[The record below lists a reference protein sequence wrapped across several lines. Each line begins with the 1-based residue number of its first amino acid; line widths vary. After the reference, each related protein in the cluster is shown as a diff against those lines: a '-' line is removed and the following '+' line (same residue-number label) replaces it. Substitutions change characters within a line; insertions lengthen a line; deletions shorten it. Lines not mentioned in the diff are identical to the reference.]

1 MISTFTS
8 DRRDRQERQHR
19 RVLLTT
25 LTGLFACASAL
36 SPAPA
41 GAAPSKAPTASTTA
55 SAGAAGVL
63 AFPPVTDGAA
73 GATGATGAD
82 IAGSADSAASSDSS
96 PAASPDRSRSD
107 WWTEDV
113 WQDPDRPF
121 LFYGNPEEEEKAARR
136 AKARSEEEERRDV
149 HDVRVGHDEPEAP
162 TVERLEHV
170 DESDARKEDAQEDA
184 QDSRKAA
191 APSNGS
197 LLNDPDLTTF
207 TTVKA
212 LRAEVERRL
221 ERAIMDPTPEHVSAY
236 LEANAFILG
245 KAHRFQVAWERT
257 RFANPQYDW
266 TASHPV
272 ANFATAEE
280 NERVMREKSVFLKSL
295 GQEAGILFV
304 VRADDPL
311 SELAARSLASFART
325 NGIEVLVASDR
336 PVTYP
341 GLPPSKPYNALVA
354 SLGLTRLPAAVLV
367 PNPAM
372 VAAGTIT
379 HPALRANPRPTLF
392 ATGVLSVED
401 LGSRLMLLLAPLT
414 TEATDAVAATRN
426 GRALTTGEAWETQGK
441 SAKSSAPVGSGS
453 PAASASSASARL
465 NSSETLSDRDF
476 ARSRAAHEGATD
488 LTDVTGVTAV
498 TGVTGERGETSAT
511 PSSLASGV
519 LFPREDR
526 AR

>member
-8 DRRDRQERQHR
+8 DRPDRQERQHR

-149 HDVRVGHDEPEAP
+149 HDVRVGHDETEAP

-170 DESDARKEDAQEDA
+170 DERDARKEDAQEDA
-184 QDSRKAA
+184 RKAA
-191 APSNGS
+191 APSNGTA
-197 LLNDPDLTTF
+197 LPDPDLTTF

-295 GQEAGILFV
+295 GEEAGILFV
-304 VRADDPL
+304 VLADDPL

-426 GRALTTGEAWETQGK
+426 GRALTTGEAWKEQEKSGK
-441 SAKSSAPVGSGS
+441 TGAAVGSGS
-453 PAASASSASARL
+453 PAASAASASARL
-465 NSSETLSDRDF
+465 NASETLSGHDF
-476 ARSRAAHEGATD
+476 ARSRAAHEGF
-488 LTDVTGVTAV
+488 TDVTDEK
-498 TGVTGERGETSAT
+498 GEAAGA

-519 LFPREDR
+519 LFPRAER

>member
-8 DRRDRQERQHR
+8 DRRQRQHR
-19 RVLLTT
+19 RVLLAT

-41 GAAPSKAPTASTTA
+41 GAAPSTAPTMTSMTA

-63 AFPPVTDGAA
+63 AFPALTDGEAGAA
-73 GATGATGAD
+73 GAAGAD
-82 IAGSADSAASSDSS
+82 IAGSAGSAAGAPSV
-96 PAASPDRSRSD
+96 AEDRSRSD

-121 LFYGNPEEEEKAARR
+121 LFYGNPEEEEKAEKARRR
-136 AKARSEEEERRDV
+136 AKARAQKNEENDEEARREV
-149 HDVRVGHDEPEAP
+149 HDVRIELDEPEAP

-170 DESDARKEDAQEDA
+170 DESNARKEDAQED
-184 QDSRKAA
+184 DRKAA
-191 APSNGS
+191 APSNGTA
-197 LLNDPDLTTF
+197 LPDPDLTTF

-295 GQEAGILFV
+295 GREAGILFV

-426 GRALTTGEAWETQGK
+426 GRALTTGEAWKEQEKSGK
-441 SAKSSAPVGSGS
+441 TGAAVGSGS
-453 PAASASSASARL
+453 PAASAASASARL
-465 NSSETLSDRDF
+465 NASETLSGHDF
-476 ARSRAAHEGATD
+476 ARSRAAHEGF
-488 LTDVTGVTAV
+488 TDVTDEK
-498 TGVTGERGETSAT
+498 GEAAGA

-519 LFPREDR
+519 LFPRAER

>member
-1 MISTFTS
+1 M
-8 DRRDRQERQHR
+8 
-19 RVLLTT
+19 
-25 LTGLFACASAL
+25 
-36 SPAPA
+36 
-41 GAAPSKAPTASTTA
+41 TA

-73 GATGATGAD
+73 GATGAAD
-82 IAGSADSAASSDSS
+82 ADTAGSAGSAAGAPSV
-96 PAASPDRSRSD
+96 AEDRSRSD

-121 LFYGNPEEEEKAARR
+121 LFYGNSEEEEKAARR
-136 AKARSEEEERRDV
+136 AKARAKANDEEARRDV
-149 HDVRVGHDEPEAP
+149 HDVRVGHDDPEAP

-170 DESDARKEDAQEDA
+170 DESASRKEDAQDA
-184 QDSRKAA
+184 RKAA
-191 APSNGS
+191 APSNGTA
-197 LLNDPDLTTF
+197 LPDPDLTTF

-295 GQEAGILFV
+295 GGEAGILFV

-426 GRALTTGEAWETQGK
+426 GRALTTGEAWEEQEK
-441 SAKSSAPVGSGS
+441 SAKSSGSVGSVGS
-453 PAASASSASARL
+453 VASGAPAASASARL
-465 NSSETLSDRDF
+465 NASETLSDRDF
-476 ARSRAAHEGATD
+476 ARSRAAHEGI
-488 LTDVTGVTAV
+488 TDVIGVTDEKEEAA
-498 TGVTGERGETSAT
+498 GAS
-511 PSSLASGV
+511 SSLASGL
-519 LFPREDR
+519 LFPREER

>member
-8 DRRDRQERQHR
+8 DRPDRQERQHR

-73 GATGATGAD
+73 GATGAD

-149 HDVRVGHDEPEAP
+149 HDVRVGHDETEAP

-170 DESDARKEDAQEDA
+170 DERDARKEDAQEDA
-184 QDSRKAA
+184 RKAA
-191 APSNGS
+191 APSNGTA
-197 LLNDPDLTTF
+197 LPDPDLTTF

-295 GQEAGILFV
+295 GEEAGILFV

-426 GRALTTGEAWETQGK
+426 GRALTTGEAWKEQEKSGK
-441 SAKSSAPVGSGS
+441 TGAAVGSGS
-453 PAASASSASARL
+453 PAASAASASARL
-465 NSSETLSDRDF
+465 NATETLSDRDF
-476 ARSRAAHEGATD
+476 ARSRAAHEGFTD
-488 LTDVTGVTAV
+488 VTDVTGVTS
-498 TGVTGERGETSAT
+498 EKGETAGA
-511 PSSLASGV
+511 PSSLTSGV
-519 LFPREDR
+519 LFPRAER

>member
-8 DRRDRQERQHR
+8 DRPDRQERQHR

-96 PAASPDRSRSD
+96 HAASPDRSRSD

-149 HDVRVGHDEPEAP
+149 HDVRVGHDETEAP

-170 DESDARKEDAQEDA
+170 DERDARKEDA
-184 QDSRKAA
+184 RKAA
-191 APSNGS
+191 APSNGTA
-197 LLNDPDLTTF
+197 LPDPDLTTF

-295 GQEAGILFV
+295 GEEAGILFV

-354 SLGLTRLPAAVLV
+354 SLRLTRLPAAVLV

-426 GRALTTGEAWETQGK
+426 GRALTTGEAWKEQEKSGK
-441 SAKSSAPVGSGS
+441 TGAAVGSGS
-453 PAASASSASARL
+453 PAASAASASARL
-465 NSSETLSDRDF
+465 NASETLSGHDF
-476 ARSRAAHEGATD
+476 ARSRAAHEGF
-488 LTDVTGVTAV
+488 TDVTDEK
-498 TGVTGERGETSAT
+498 GEAAGA

-519 LFPREDR
+519 LFPRAER

>member
-8 DRRDRQERQHR
+8 DRPDRQERQHR

-149 HDVRVGHDEPEAP
+149 HDVRVGHDETEAP

-170 DESDARKEDAQEDA
+170 DERDARKEDAQEDA
-184 QDSRKAA
+184 RKAA
-191 APSNGS
+191 APSNGTA
-197 LLNDPDLTTF
+197 LPDPDLTTF

-221 ERAIMDPTPEHVSAY
+221 ERAIMDPTPEHLSAY

-426 GRALTTGEAWETQGK
+426 GRALTTGEAWEEQEK
-441 SAKSSAPVGSGS
+441 SGGSVVSGA
-453 PAASASSASARL
+453 PAASAASARARL
-465 NSSETLSDRDF
+465 NASETLSDRDF
-476 ARSRAAHEGATD
+476 ARSRAAHEGF
-488 LTDVTGVTAV
+488 TDVTGVTAV
-498 TGVTGERGETSAT
+498 TGERGETSAA

>member
-1 MISTFTS
+1 M
-8 DRRDRQERQHR
+8 
-19 RVLLTT
+19 
-25 LTGLFACASAL
+25 
-36 SPAPA
+36 
-41 GAAPSKAPTASTTA
+41 TA

-63 AFPPVTDGAA
+63 AFPAVTDGAA

-82 IAGSADSAASSDSS
+82 IAGSADSAAGAPSVSQ
-96 PAASPDRSRSD
+96 DRSRSD

-121 LFYGNPEEEEKAARR
+121 LFYGNSEEEEKAEKARRR
-136 AKARSEEEERRDV
+136 AKARSEENEKEERREV
-149 HDVRVGHDEPEAP
+149 HDVRVELDEPEAP

-170 DESDARKEDAQEDA
+170 DESDARKEDAQED
-184 QDSRKAA
+184 DRKAA
-191 APSNGS
+191 ASSNGTA
-197 LLNDPDLTTF
+197 LPDPDLTTF

-336 PVTYP
+336 PVTYA

-441 SAKSSAPVGSGS
+441 SAKSSASVVAGS
-453 PAASASSASARL
+453 PAASAASASARL
-465 NSSETLSDRDF
+465 NATETLSDRDF
-476 ARSRAAHEGATD
+476 ARSRAAHEGFTD
-488 LTDVTGVTAV
+488 VTDVTGVTS
-498 TGVTGERGETSAT
+498 EKGETAGA
-511 PSSLASGV
+511 PSSLTSGV
-519 LFPREDR
+519 LFPRAER

>member
-8 DRRDRQERQHR
+8 DRPDRQERQHR

-149 HDVRVGHDEPEAP
+149 HDVRVGHDETEAP

-170 DESDARKEDAQEDA
+170 DERDARKEDAQEDA
-184 QDSRKAA
+184 RKAA
-191 APSNGS
+191 APSNGTA
-197 LLNDPDLTTF
+197 LPDPDLTTF

-295 GQEAGILFV
+295 GEEAGILFV

-379 HPALRANPRPTLF
+379 HPALRANPQPTLF

-401 LGSRLMLLLAPLT
+401 LGSRLMLLLAPPA

-426 GRALTTGEAWETQGK
+426 GRALTTGEAWQALEQQGT
-441 SAKSSAPVGSGS
+441 SAKSSGSVVSGS
-453 PAASASSASARL
+453 PAASAASARARL
-465 NSSETLSDRDF
+465 NASETLSDHDF
-476 ARSRAAHEGATD
+476 ARSRAAHEGAAD
-488 LTDVTGVTAV
+488 VTDVTD
-498 TGVTGERGETSAT
+498 VTGERGETAAA
-511 PSSLASGV
+511 PSSLTSGV
-519 LFPREDR
+519 LFPREER

>member
-8 DRRDRQERQHR
+8 DRRDQPNRQRHA
-19 RVLLTT
+19 LLAT

-41 GAAPSKAPTASTTA
+41 GAAPSTAPSTAPTMTSMTA

-73 GATGATGAD
+73 GAAGAD
-82 IAGSADSAASSDSS
+82 IAGSAGSAAGAPSV
-96 PAASPDRSRSD
+96 AEDRARSD

-121 LFYGNPEEEEKAARR
+121 LFYGNSEEEEKAEKTRRR
-136 AKARSEEEERRDV
+136 AKDRSEENEKEARRDV
-149 HDVRVGHDEPEAP
+149 HDVRVEHDEPEAP
-162 TVERLEHV
+162 TVERLERV
-170 DESDARKEDAQEDA
+170 DERDARKEDAQDA
-184 QDSRKAA
+184 RKAA
-191 APSNGS
+191 APSNGTA
-197 LLNDPDLTTF
+197 LPDPDLTTF

-295 GQEAGILFV
+295 GEEAGILFV

-426 GRALTTGEAWETQGK
+426 GRALTTGEAWEEQEK
-441 SAKSSAPVGSGS
+441 SGGSGGS
-453 PAASASSASARL
+453 VVSGAPAASAASARARL
-465 NSSETLSDRDF
+465 NASETLSDRDF
-476 ARSRAAHEGATD
+476 ARSRAAHEGF
-488 LTDVTGVTAV
+488 TDVTGVTAV
-498 TGVTGERGETSAT
+498 TGERGETSAA

>member
-8 DRRDRQERQHR
+8 ERPDRRQRQHR
-19 RVLLTT
+19 SVLLAS
-25 LTGLFACASAL
+25 LAGLFACAAAL
-36 SPAPA
+36 SPVSTA
-41 GAAPSKAPTASTTA
+41 GAAPATASSTTT
-55 SAGAAGVL
+55 STGEAGVL
-63 AFPPVTDGAA
+63 AFPPATDGAGSA
-73 GATGATGAD
+73 GASGFARS
-82 IAGSADSAASSDSS
+82 SAPWPVTS
-96 PAASPDRSRSD
+96 PERSRSD

-121 LFYGNPEEEEKAARR
+121 LFYGNPDEEEKAARR
-136 AKARSEEEERRDV
+136 RKARTEENDEKARREVREE
-149 HDVRVGHDEPEAP
+149 HEEPKAP
-162 TVERLEHV
+162 TVEQLEHV
-170 DESDARKEDAQEDA
+170 AESAPRKEDA
-184 QDSRKAA
+184 RKAA
-191 APSNGS
+191 TPSSGS
-197 LLNDPDLTTF
+197 PLNDPDLTTF
-207 TTVKA
+207 TTVKG

-221 ERAIMDPTPEHVSAY
+221 ERALMDPTPEHVSAY

-257 RFANPQYDW
+257 RFAQPQYDW

-280 NERVMREKSVFLKSL
+280 NERVMREKSVFLESL
-295 GQEAGILFV
+295 GEEAGILFV

-336 PVTYP
+336 PVTYA

-367 PNPAM
+367 PNPAT

-401 LGSRLMLLLAPLT
+401 LGSRLMLLLAPPA

-426 GRALTTGEAWETQGK
+426 GRALTTGEAWEEQEK
-441 SAKSSAPVGSGS
+441 SAKSSASVVSGS
-453 PAASASSASARL
+453 PAASASARL
-465 NSSETLSDRDF
+465 NASETLSDHDF

-488 LTDVTGVTAV
+488 VMDVTGVTS
-498 TGVTGERGETSAT
+498 VTGERGDAARV
-511 PSSLASGV
+511 PSSLASGL
-519 LFPREDR
+519 LFPRAER

>member
-1 MISTFTS
+1 M
-8 DRRDRQERQHR
+8 
-19 RVLLTT
+19 LLAG
-25 LTGLFACASAL
+25 LAGLFACASAL
-36 SPAPA
+36 SPVSPA
-41 GAAPSKAPTASTTA
+41 GAAPATTYSTTP
-55 SAGAAGVL
+55 SAAPAGVL
-63 AFPPVTDGAA
+63 AFPPVTDGAGSA
-73 GATGATGAD
+73 GASGFARS
-82 IAGSADSAASSDSS
+82 SAPSPAPS
-96 PAASPDRSRSD
+96 PAASPDSSRSD

-121 LFYGNPEEEEKAARR
+121 LFYGNPDEEEKAARR
-136 AKARSEEEERRDV
+136 RKARTEENDEKARREVREE
-149 HDVRVGHDEPEAP
+149 HEEPKAP
-162 TVERLEHV
+162 TVEQLEHV
-170 DESDARKEDAQEDA
+170 AESAPRKEDA
-184 QDSRKAA
+184 RKAA
-191 APSNGS
+191 TPSSGS
-197 LLNDPDLTTF
+197 PLNDPDLTTF
-207 TTVKA
+207 TTVKG

-221 ERAIMDPTPEHVSAY
+221 ERALMDPTPEHVSAY

-257 RFANPQYDW
+257 RFAHPQYDW

-336 PVTYP
+336 PVTYA

-367 PNPAM
+367 PNPAT
-372 VAAGTIT
+372 VAAGALR

-392 ATGVLSVED
+392 ATGVVSVEE
-401 LGSRLMLLLAPLT
+401 LGSRLMLLLAPPA

-426 GRALTTGEAWETQGK
+426 GRALTTGEAWEAWKKQGK
-441 SAKSSAPVGSGS
+441 SAGSTGAVVQGT
-453 PAASASSASARL
+453 PASARL
-465 NSSETLSDRDF
+465 NASETLAAQDF
-476 ARSRAAHEGATD
+476 ARSRAAHEGMA
-488 LTDVTGVTAV
+488 
-498 TGVTGERGETSAT
+498 GEASRA
-511 PSSLASGV
+511 PSNEASDEASYAASHD
-519 LFPREDR
+519 FPREER

>member
-8 DRRDRQERQHR
+8 DRRDQPNRQR
-19 RVLLTT
+19 RALLAT
-25 LTGLFACASAL
+25 LTGLLACASAL

-41 GAAPSKAPTASTTA
+41 GAAPSTAPSTAPTMTSMTA

-63 AFPPVTDGAA
+63 AFPAVTDGAA

-82 IAGSADSAASSDSS
+82 IAGSAGSAAGAPSVSQ
-96 PAASPDRSRSD
+96 DRSRSD

-149 HDVRVGHDEPEAP
+149 HEVRVEHDEPKAP

-170 DESDARKEDAQEDA
+170 AESAPRNEDAQEDA
-184 QDSRKAA
+184 QDARKAA
-191 APSNGS
+191 TPSKGAAPA
-197 LLNDPDLTTF
+197 DPDLTTF

-221 ERAIMDPTPEHVSAY
+221 ERAIMDPTPEHLSAY

-295 GQEAGILFV
+295 GGEAGILFV

-426 GRALTTGEAWETQGK
+426 GRALTTGEAWEEQEK
-441 SAKSSAPVGSGS
+441 SGGSVVSGA
-453 PAASASSASARL
+453 PAASAASARARL
-465 NSSETLSDRDF
+465 NASETLSDRDF
-476 ARSRAAHEGATD
+476 ARSRAAHEGF
-488 LTDVTGVTAV
+488 TDVTGVTAV
-498 TGVTGERGETSAT
+498 TGERGETSAA

>member
-8 DRRDRQERQHR
+8 DRRDQPNRQRHA
-19 RVLLTT
+19 LLAT

-41 GAAPSKAPTASTTA
+41 GAAPSTAPSTAPTMTSMTA

-73 GATGATGAD
+73 GAAGAD
-82 IAGSADSAASSDSS
+82 IAGSAGSAAGAPSV
-96 PAASPDRSRSD
+96 AEDRARSD

-121 LFYGNPEEEEKAARR
+121 LFYGNSEEEEKAEKTRRR
-136 AKARSEEEERRDV
+136 AKDRSEENEKEARRDV
-149 HDVRVGHDEPEAP
+149 HDVRVEHDEPEAP
-162 TVERLEHV
+162 TVERLERV
-170 DESDARKEDAQEDA
+170 DERDARKEDAQEDA

-336 PVTYP
+336 PVTYA

-426 GRALTTGEAWETQGK
+426 GRALTTGEAWKEQEKSGK
-441 SAKSSAPVGSGS
+441 TGAAVGSGS
-453 PAASASSASARL
+453 PAASAASASARL
-465 NSSETLSDRDF
+465 NASETLSGHDF
-476 ARSRAAHEGATD
+476 ARSRAAHEGF
-488 LTDVTGVTAV
+488 TDVTDEK
-498 TGVTGERGETSAT
+498 GEAAGA

-519 LFPREDR
+519 LFPRAER

>member
-19 RVLLTT
+19 RALLAT
-25 LTGLFACASAL
+25 LTGLLACASAL

-41 GAAPSKAPTASTTA
+41 GAAPSTAPSTAPTMTSMTA

-63 AFPPVTDGAA
+63 AFPAVTDGAA

-82 IAGSADSAASSDSS
+82 IAGSAGSAAGAPSVSQ
-96 PAASPDRSRSD
+96 DRSRSD

-121 LFYGNPEEEEKAARR
+121 LFYGNSEEEEKAEKARRR
-136 AKARSEEEERRDV
+136 AKARSEENEKEERREV
-149 HDVRVGHDEPEAP
+149 HDVRVELDEPEAP

-401 LGSRLMLLLAPLT
+401 LGSRLMLLLAPPA

-426 GRALTTGEAWETQGK
+426 GRALTTGEAWEEQE
-441 SAKSSAPVGSGS
+441 KSSGSVVSVVSGS
-453 PAASASSASARL
+453 PAASARARL
-465 NSSETLSDRDF
+465 NASETLSDRDF
-476 ARSRAAHEGATD
+476 ARSRAAHEGF
-488 LTDVTGVTAV
+488 TDVTGVTAV
-498 TGVTGERGETSAT
+498 TGERGETSAA

>member
-8 DRRDRQERQHR
+8 DRPDRQERQHR

-149 HDVRVGHDEPEAP
+149 HDVRVGHDETEAP

-170 DESDARKEDAQEDA
+170 DERDARKEDAQEDA
-184 QDSRKAA
+184 RKAA
-191 APSNGS
+191 APSNGTA
-197 LLNDPDLTTF
+197 LPDPDLTTF
-207 TTVKA
+207 TTVKT

-295 GQEAGILFV
+295 GREAGILFV

-426 GRALTTGEAWETQGK
+426 GRALTTGEAWKEQEKSGK
-441 SAKSSAPVGSGS
+441 TGAAVGSGS
-453 PAASASSASARL
+453 PAASASARL
-465 NSSETLSDRDF
+465 NASETLSGHDF
-476 ARSRAAHEGATD
+476 ARSRAAHEGF
-488 LTDVTGVTAV
+488 TDVTDEK
-498 TGVTGERGETSAT
+498 GEAAGA

-519 LFPREDR
+519 LFPRAER

>member
-8 DRRDRQERQHR
+8 DRPDRQERQHR

-63 AFPPVTDGAA
+63 AFPAVTDGAA

-82 IAGSADSAASSDSS
+82 IAGSAGSAAGAPSVSQ
-96 PAASPDRSRSD
+96 DRSRSD

-149 HDVRVGHDEPEAP
+149 HEVRVEHDEPKAP

-170 DESDARKEDAQEDA
+170 DERDARKEDAQEDA
-184 QDSRKAA
+184 RKAA
-191 APSNGS
+191 APSNGTA
-197 LLNDPDLTTF
+197 LPDPDLTTF

-221 ERAIMDPTPEHVSAY
+221 ERAIMDPTPEHLSAY

-272 ANFATAEE
+272 ANFATTEE

-295 GQEAGILFV
+295 GGEAGILFV

-426 GRALTTGEAWETQGK
+426 GRALTTGEAWEEQE
-441 SAKSSAPVGSGS
+441 KSSGSVVSVVSGS
-453 PAASASSASARL
+453 PAASARARL

>member
-8 DRRDRQERQHR
+8 DRRDQPNRQRHA
-19 RVLLTT
+19 LLAT

-41 GAAPSKAPTASTTA
+41 GAAPSTAPSTAPTMTSMTA

-73 GATGATGAD
+73 GAAGAD
-82 IAGSADSAASSDSS
+82 IAGSAGSAAGAPSV
-96 PAASPDRSRSD
+96 AEDRARSD

-121 LFYGNPEEEEKAARR
+121 LFYGNSEEEEKAEKTRRR
-136 AKARSEEEERRDV
+136 AKDRSEENEKEARRDV
-149 HDVRVGHDEPEAP
+149 HDVRVEHDEPEAP
-162 TVERLEHV
+162 TVERLERV
-170 DESDARKEDAQEDA
+170 DERDARKEDAQDA
-184 QDSRKAA
+184 RKAA
-191 APSNGS
+191 APSNGTA
-197 LLNDPDLTTF
+197 LPDPDLTTF

-295 GQEAGILFV
+295 GEEAGILFV

-426 GRALTTGEAWETQGK
+426 GRALTTGEAWKEQEKSGK
-441 SAKSSAPVGSGS
+441 TGAAVGSGS
-453 PAASASSASARL
+453 PAASAASASARL
-465 NSSETLSDRDF
+465 NASETLSGHDF
-476 ARSRAAHEGATD
+476 ARSRAAHEGF
-488 LTDVTGVTAV
+488 TDVTDEK
-498 TGVTGERGETSAT
+498 GEAAGA

-519 LFPREDR
+519 LFPRAER

>member
-1 MISTFTS
+1 MISTLS
-8 DRRDRQERQHR
+8 GARRLRHQRTFLAGIAG
-19 RVLLTT
+19 LL
-25 LTGLFACASAL
+25 ACSCAAM
-36 SPAPA
+36 PA
-41 GAAPSKAPTASTTA
+41 GAAALSGPSSGASSDTST
-55 SAGAAGVL
+55 GVT
-63 AFPPVTDGAA
+63 AFPAVTEGPS
-73 GATGATGAD
+73 GF
-82 IAGSADSAASSDSS
+82 AASSVSRAGTD
-96 PAASPDRSRSD
+96 ARNRSASD

-121 LFYGNPEEEEKAARR
+121 LYYGNPEEEEKAARR
-136 AKARSEEEERRDV
+136 RLGVADGKHEEEGRHVRREDDEHIERK
-149 HDVRVGHDEPEAP
+149 GA
-162 TVERLEHV
+162 TVERLDRVE
-170 DESDARKEDAQEDA
+170 ENAPRKEDG
-184 QDSRKAA
+184 RKAA
-191 APSNGS
+191 SPTPSNAS
-197 LLNDPDLTTF
+197 PLNDPELTSF
-207 TTVKA
+207 TTVKG

-221 ERAIMDPTPEHVSAY
+221 ERALMDPTPEHVSAY

-257 RFANPQYDW
+257 RFAQPQYDW

-295 GQEAGILFV
+295 ADEAGILFV

-336 PVTYP
+336 PVAYA
-341 GLPPSKPYNALVA
+341 GLPPSKPYNALIA

-372 VAAGTIT
+372 VEARTLS

-392 ATGVLSVED
+392 ATGVVSVEE
-401 LGSRLMLLLAPLT
+401 LGSRLMLLLAPPA

-426 GRALTTGEAWETQGK
+426 GRALTTGEAWRAETSEMSG
-441 SAKSSAPVGSGS
+441 AP
-453 PAASASSASARL
+453 ASERL
-465 NSSETLSDRDF
+465 NTRETLDRNDF
-476 ARSRAAHEGATD
+476 ARSRTAHAE
-488 LTDVTGVTAV
+488 VV
-498 TGVTGERGETSAT
+498 GEFAGEVSYPT
-511 PSSLASGV
+511 
-519 LFPREDR
+519 ER

>member
-8 DRRDRQERQHR
+8 DRPDRQERQHR

-41 GAAPSKAPTASTTA
+41 GAAPATTPSMAPTVTSTT
-55 SAGAAGVL
+55 AAGVL

-73 GATGATGAD
+73 GATGAAD
-82 IAGSADSAASSDSS
+82 ADTAGSAGSAAGAPSV
-96 PAASPDRSRSD
+96 AEDRSRSD

-149 HDVRVGHDEPEAP
+149 HEVRVEHDEPKAP

-170 DESDARKEDAQEDA
+170 AESAPRNEDAQEDA
-184 QDSRKAA
+184 QDARKAA
-191 APSNGS
+191 TPSKGAAPA
-197 LLNDPDLTTF
+197 DPDLTTF

-295 GQEAGILFV
+295 GREAGILFV

-325 NGIEVLVASDR
+325 NGIEVLVSSDR
-336 PVTYP
+336 PVTYA
-341 GLPPSKPYNALVA
+341 GLPPSKPYNALVG

-426 GRALTTGEAWETQGK
+426 GRALTTGEAWEEQEK
-441 SAKSSAPVGSGS
+441 SGGSVVSGAL
-453 PAASASSASARL
+453 AASAASARARL
-465 NSSETLSDRDF
+465 NASETLSGHDF
-476 ARSRAAHEGATD
+476 ARSRAAHEGF
-488 LTDVTGVTAV
+488 TDVTDEK
-498 TGVTGERGETSAT
+498 GEAAGA

-519 LFPREDR
+519 LFPRAER

>member
-1 MISTFTS
+1 MISTFTNDRP
-8 DRRDRQERQHR
+8 DRRQRQRQQR
-19 RVLLTT
+19 SVLLAG
-25 LTGLFACASAL
+25 LAGLFACASAL
-36 SPAPA
+36 SPVSPA
-41 GAAPSKAPTASTTA
+41 GAAPATTYSTTP
-55 SAGAAGVL
+55 SAAPAGVL
-63 AFPPVTDGAA
+63 AFPPVTDGAGSA
-73 GATGATGAD
+73 GASGFARS
-82 IAGSADSAASSDSS
+82 SAPSPAPS
-96 PAASPDRSRSD
+96 PAASPDSSRSD

-121 LFYGNPEEEEKAARR
+121 LFYGNPDEEEKAARR
-136 AKARSEEEERRDV
+136 RKARTEENDEKARREVREE
-149 HDVRVGHDEPEAP
+149 HEEPKAP
-162 TVERLEHV
+162 TAARLERLERLKHV
-170 DESDARKEDAQEDA
+170 DETASQREDAREEQ
-184 QDSRKAA
+184 KAA
-191 APSNGS
+191 SPSNAS
-197 LLNDPDLTTF
+197 PLNDPDLTTF
-207 TTVKA
+207 TTVKG

-221 ERAIMDPTPEHVSAY
+221 ERALMDPTPEHVSAY

-367 PNPAM
+367 PNPAT
-372 VAAGTIT
+372 VAAGALR
-379 HPALRANPRPTLF
+379 HPALRANPRPNLF
-392 ATGVLSVED
+392 ATGVVSVEE
-401 LGSRLMLLLAPLT
+401 LGSRLMLLLAPPA

-426 GRALTTGEAWETQGK
+426 GRALTTGEAWKPTGNSE
-441 SAKSSAPVGSGS
+441 KSSVSVVSGT
-453 PAASASSASARL
+453 PASARL
-465 NSSETLSDRDF
+465 NASETLAAQDF
-476 ARSRAAHEGATD
+476 ARSRAAHEGMAGEASRASSNEASDEASYATSH
-488 LTDVTGVTAV
+488 
-498 TGVTGERGETSAT
+498 E
-511 PSSLASGV
+511 
-519 LFPREDR
+519 LFPREER

>member
-8 DRRDRQERQHR
+8 DRPDQRQRQHR
-19 RVLLTT
+19 RALLAT

-41 GAAPSKAPTASTTA
+41 GAAPSTASSTAPTMTSTT
-55 SAGAAGVL
+55 AAGVL
-63 AFPPVTDGAA
+63 AFPALTNGEA
-73 GATGATGAD
+73 GAD
-82 IAGSADSAASSDSS
+82 IAGSAGSAAGVPS
-96 PAASPDRSRSD
+96 ATQDRSRSD

-121 LFYGNPEEEEKAARR
+121 LFYGNPEEEEKAEKARRR
-136 AKARSEEEERRDV
+136 AKARSEENEEEARREV
-149 HDVRVGHDEPEAP
+149 HDARVEHDDPEAP

-170 DESDARKEDAQEDA
+170 AESAPRKEDAQEA
-184 QDSRKAA
+184 ARKAA

-401 LGSRLMLLLAPLT
+401 LGSRLMLLLAPPA

-426 GRALTTGEAWETQGK
+426 GRALTTGEAWETQEKSGK
-441 SAKSSAPVGSGS
+441 TGASVVSGS
-453 PAASASSASARL
+453 PAASASARL
-465 NSSETLSDRDF
+465 NASETLGTQDF
-476 ARSRAAHEGATD
+476 ARSRAAHGGATA
-488 LTDVTGVTAV
+488 VTSV
-498 TGVTGERGETSAT
+498 TGVTGVTNEKGETARA

>member
-1 MISTFTS
+1 MGTDFFDFFSTSS
-8 DRRDRQERQHR
+8 DFFLFGTTFDDFDFHERP
-19 RVLLTT
+19 
-25 LTGLFACASAL
+25 TG
-36 SPAPA
+36 PTE
-41 GAAPSKAPTASTTA
+41 PTAA
-55 SAGAAGVL
+55 RA
-63 AFPPVTDGAA
+63 PCDPDGALCVRFGALARA
-73 GATGATGAD
+73 GRG
-82 IAGSADSAASSDSS
+82 GSLYGSLYGSDDDFHDRFRRRGGRARFSA
-96 PAASPDRSRSD
+96 RSD

-121 LFYGNPEEEEKAARR
+121 LFYGNSEEEEKAEKTRRR
-136 AKARSEEEERRDV
+136 AKDRSEENEKEARRDV
-149 HDVRVGHDEPEAP
+149 HDVRVEHDEPEAP
-162 TVERLEHV
+162 TVERLERV
-170 DESDARKEDAQEDA
+170 DERDARKEDAQDA
-184 QDSRKAA
+184 RKAA
-191 APSNGS
+191 APSNGTA
-197 LLNDPDLTTF
+197 LPDPDLTTF

-295 GQEAGILFV
+295 GEEAGILFV

-426 GRALTTGEAWETQGK
+426 GRALTTGEAWKEQEKSGK
-441 SAKSSAPVGSGS
+441 TGAAVGSGS
-453 PAASASSASARL
+453 PAASAASASARL
-465 NSSETLSDRDF
+465 NASETLSGHDF
-476 ARSRAAHEGATD
+476 ARSRAAHEGF
-488 LTDVTGVTAV
+488 TDVTDEK
-498 TGVTGERGETSAT
+498 GEAAGA

-519 LFPREDR
+519 LFPRAER

>member
-19 RVLLTT
+19 RALLAT
-25 LTGLFACASAL
+25 LTGLLACASAL

-41 GAAPSKAPTASTTA
+41 GAAPSTAPTTA

-73 GATGATGAD
+73 GAD
-82 IAGSADSAASSDSS
+82 IAGSAGTSGSAAGAPSV
-96 PAASPDRSRSD
+96 AEDRSRSD

-136 AKARSEEEERRDV
+136 AKARAQKNEENDEKARREV
-149 HDVRVGHDEPEAP
+149 HDVRIELDEPKAP

-170 DESDARKEDAQEDA
+170 DESDARKEDAQDA
-184 QDSRKAA
+184 RKAA
-191 APSNGS
+191 APSNGTA
-197 LLNDPDLTTF
+197 LPDPDLTTF

-295 GQEAGILFV
+295 GEEAGILFV

-426 GRALTTGEAWETQGK
+426 GRALTTGEAWKEQEKSGK
-441 SAKSSAPVGSGS
+441 TGAAVGSGS
-453 PAASASSASARL
+453 PAASAASASARL
-465 NSSETLSDRDF
+465 NASETLSGHDF
-476 ARSRAAHEGATD
+476 ARSRAAHEGF
-488 LTDVTGVTAV
+488 TDVTDEK
-498 TGVTGERGETSAT
+498 GEAAGA

-519 LFPREDR
+519 LFPRAER

>member
-8 DRRDRQERQHR
+8 DRPDRQERQHR

-121 LFYGNPEEEEKAARR
+121 LFYGNSEEEEKAEKTRRR
-136 AKARSEEEERRDV
+136 AKDRSEENEKEARRDV
-149 HDVRVGHDEPEAP
+149 HDVRVEHDEPEAP
-162 TVERLEHV
+162 TVERLERV
-170 DESDARKEDAQEDA
+170 DERDARKEDAQDA
-184 QDSRKAA
+184 RKAA
-191 APSNGS
+191 APSNGTA
-197 LLNDPDLTTF
+197 LPDPDLTTF

-295 GQEAGILFV
+295 GGEAGILFV

-441 SAKSSAPVGSGS
+441 SAKSSASVVAGS
-453 PAASASSASARL
+453 PAASAASASARL
-465 NSSETLSDRDF
+465 NATETLSDRDF
-476 ARSRAAHEGATD
+476 ARSRAAHEGFTD
-488 LTDVTGVTAV
+488 VTDVTGVTS
-498 TGVTGERGETSAT
+498 EKGETAGA
-511 PSSLASGV
+511 PSSLTSGV
-519 LFPREDR
+519 LFPRAER

>member
-8 DRRDRQERQHR
+8 DRRDQPNRQRHA
-19 RVLLTT
+19 LLAT

-41 GAAPSKAPTASTTA
+41 GAAPSTAPSTAPTMTSMTA

-73 GATGATGAD
+73 GAAGAD
-82 IAGSADSAASSDSS
+82 IAGSAGSAAGAPSV
-96 PAASPDRSRSD
+96 AEDRARSD

-121 LFYGNPEEEEKAARR
+121 LFYGNSEEEEKAEKTRRR
-136 AKARSEEEERRDV
+136 AKDRSEENEKEARRDV
-149 HDVRVGHDEPEAP
+149 HDVRVEHDEPEAP
-162 TVERLEHV
+162 TVERLERV
-170 DESDARKEDAQEDA
+170 DERDARKEDAQDA
-184 QDSRKAA
+184 RKAA
-191 APSNGS
+191 APTNGTA
-197 LLNDPDLTTF
+197 LPDPDLTTF

-295 GQEAGILFV
+295 GEEAGILFV

-426 GRALTTGEAWETQGK
+426 GRALTTGEAWKEQEKSGK
-441 SAKSSAPVGSGS
+441 TGAAVGSGS
-453 PAASASSASARL
+453 PAASAASASARL
-465 NSSETLSDRDF
+465 NASETLSGHDF
-476 ARSRAAHEGATD
+476 ARSRAAHEGF
-488 LTDVTGVTAV
+488 TDVTDEK
-498 TGVTGERGETSAT
+498 GEAAGA

-519 LFPREDR
+519 LFPRAER